1 MRKVRLT
8 QLLVAVT
15 FGASALVEAVPVLAQ
30 PRPLAT
36 VSGYCLAA
44 REEFTTRPLI
54 LRLDELSTPFAAG
67 VTAIDDLRSSI
78 SRVGATAPTDIA
90 PYYRS
95 GVGALKSLRT
105 AWKTMK
111 TSRSEPRK
119 SNARI
124 LFVNSTASFTA
135 LATELLDHVAGA
147 CRTVAPSS
155 VATTVIPTPTT
166 APLTTLPPTTLPP
179 AATVPTMPTMPTT
192 IPRATTPPAPPT
204 IVTLPTIPNLIPL
217 IVIIPPTVPFTIPST
232 IATPTLPT
240 IPPTL
245 ATIPAPPPPVT
256 GDAVVW
262 LAMVNQARGQAR
274 SCGATA
280 FAAAPPL
287 TSDARLDEAARV
299 QSSYQDSI
307 STMTHTGAGGSNAG
321 QRMTAAGF
329 IWSTWGENVG
339 WNYPGA
345 TAMLQGWINSPGHC
359 ANIMEPAFTH
369 IGWTRVGAYDTMV
382 LGRPR

>member
-8 QLLVAVT
+8 QVLVAAT
-15 FGASALVEAVPVLAQ
+15 FGAGALLEAVPVLAQ
-30 PRPLAT
+30 PRPVAT
-36 VSGYCLAA
+36 VSSYCFTV
-44 REEFTTRPLI
+44 REEFTTRPLS
-54 LRLDELSTPFAAG
+54 LRLDELATPFATG
-67 VTAIDDLRSSI
+67 VTAIDELRFSL
-78 SRVGATAPTDIA
+78 SRVGASAPTDIA
-90 PYYRS
+90 PIYRS
-95 GVGALKSLRT
+95 GVGTLRSLRT

-147 CRTVAPSS
+147 CRTASPPS

-166 APLTTLPPTTLPP
+166 APPTTTPP
-179 AATVPTMPTMPTT
+179 PATVPPV
-192 IPRATTPPAPPT
+192 PPT

-217 IVIIPPTVPFTIPST
+217 IVIVPPTTPPTLAT
-232 IATPTLPT
+232 IATVAT

-245 ATIPAPPPPVT
+245 ATIPAPPPPAT
-256 GDAVVW
+256 GDSVTW
-262 LAMVNQARGQAR
+262 LAMVNQARSQAR

-287 TSDARLDEAARV
+287 AWDARLEEAARV

-329 IWSTWGENVG
+329 IWGTWGENVG

>member
-44 REEFTTRPLI
+44 REEFTTRPLS
-54 LRLDELSTPFAAG
+54 LRLDELSTPFEAG

-90 PYYRS
+90 PFYRS

-147 CRTVAPSS
+147 CRTAAPSS
-155 VATTVIPTPTT
+155 VAATVVPSPTT
-166 APLTTLPPTTLPP
+166 APPTALPATTLPP
-179 AATVPTMPTMPTT
+179 AATVPTMPTMPIT

-245 ATIPAPPPPVT
+245 ATILGIKMP
-256 GDAVVW
+256 
-262 LAMVNQARGQAR
+262 LARGKPLK
-274 SCGATA
+274 
-280 FAAAPPL
+280 AAL
-287 TSDARLDEAARV
+287 RKWR
-299 QSSYQDSI
+299 
-307 STMTHTGAGGSNAG
+307 G
-321 QRMTAAGF
+321 
-329 IWSTWGENVG
+329 
-339 WNYPGA
+339 
-345 TAMLQGWINSPGHC
+345 
-359 ANIMEPAFTH
+359 
-369 IGWTRVGAYDTMV
+369 
-382 LGRPR
+382 